1 MLKKLVFGVLCMSAA
16 TLAQTS
22 QINGVI
28 KDATGSVMPG
38 AAIKVTQTATGV
50 VRTATSGTDGGY
62 AIPNL
67 PTGPY
72 MVEVTKEGFSRFVQ
86 TGIVLEVASNSTVD
100 VPMKVGA
107 VSEQVTVEATTMQVE
122 TRTNSI
128 GQVVDNKRIMELPL
142 NGRDVHSLIFLAGMA
157 NFPGNNSLQS
167 VRNYP
172 TVVVTVAGGMP
183 DAVAYNLDG
192 VVHQDPYNNLSLPLP
207 FPDAVQEFKVEWSA
221 SAPQYGY
228 HSTATVNAATKS
240 GTNQFHGDV
249 FEFLRNSKLNA
260 NDFFSNQA
268 GKPRDTYKRNQF
280 GGVIGGPIQKDKL
293 FFFFGYQRTSLRS
306 DGTANTAFIPN
317 SAMANG
323 DFSSIKTPLPA
334 SLGFS
339 PGNQIVPA
347 LLDPT
352 SLKILK
358 TIPATADPTGKTF
371 YSTVGNQDENLF
383 TGKMDYQ
390 VNSKHSVF
398 GRILSTKLTQGSS
411 YDGKNPLTIANYGL
425 DDTVYGVA
433 LGHTWV
439 VTPSLVSSLR
449 VGVNR
454 TNIAKVPDLYGSFAD
469 FGANISPLGGKNI
482 AIATTGFF
490 SIGGGGAA
498 PGESHNGPLWSINE
512 DFNWVKGSHQFGFGG
527 GIYHQQL
534 NYWSGGGVNA
544 TGLATFDGGVVG
556 AACSAAEKA
565 AGCGNAP
572 LVDFMLGRTSNANG
586 WSQGTLYGYYSRQY
600 YGALYVQDNWKVNRR
615 LTVNYGVRWEPYTA
629 VYQKFDH
636 QDLHFDP
643 ALFTQNVRSSYYQNS
658 PAGLVFSGD
667 PQYTCG
673 NSFNCPKW
681 NKFFPRIG
689 FAWDPKGD
697 GRMTIR
703 LAYGMFGDRMSMLS
717 LSQEQF
723 GAPFGNTVSV
733 PGAILNNPWANYPGG
748 AGGLLPAGQNPMSIL
763 AARTGFGNV
772 AANIPFP
779 TAGSYISS
787 PLSDFKPTYVNQYN
801 ASIQKQV
808 GNDWLL
814 SANFV
819 ATSTIHMVS
828 GSNLNPSI
836 FLGTGPCTLQQVISG
851 SVAPFSYADCS
862 KAAAQVRRPLYMQN
876 PLLGQYYGGIGL
888 VDDGGTATYDGLNLS
903 AQKRLSHGINVLANY
918 TWSHCISDQWFQNP
932 TAGNGNS
939 IPGNRRAW
947 RGNCQGLDQRQL
959 FQISMVG
966 TTPRF
971 NNRFARLLGSDWQ
984 FAPNLEI
991 KSAQFFTVITGSDVA
1006 LTTTINQTPNLVN
1019 ANPYPANQSVDKWL
1033 ISTAPQIRAD
1043 LRDTSPAFANAAPG
1057 SYGNLGYNNLK
1068 GPGIFQLNVALSRNF
1083 RIREGQSLQVRA
1095 EAFNLPNHLNPGTPG
1110 GVSATNF
1117 GGIATL
1123 SAPNFGQ
1130 ITNDISGT
1138 NGGLIPGDY
1147 RVVQLA
1153 MKFIF

>member
-1 MLKKLVFGVLCMSAA
+1 MLKTVFGFLLLMSAA
-16 TLAQTS
+16 VFAQTS

-28 KDATGSVMPG
+28 KDSTGAIIPS
-38 AAIKVTQTATGV
+38 AAIKATQTANGV
-50 VRTATSGTDGGY
+50 VRTTTSGADGSY
-62 AIPNL
+62 VLPNL
-67 PTGPY
+67 PIGPY
-72 MVEVTKEGFSRFVQ
+72 MVEVTKEGFSKFLQ
-86 TGIVLEVASNSTVD
+86 TGIVLEVASSSTLD
-100 VPMKVGA
+100 VGLKVGA
-107 VSEQVTVEATTMQVE
+107 VSEQVTVESTSLSVE

-183 DAVAYNLDG
+183 DSVAYALDG

-221 SAPQYGY
+221 SQPQYGF
-228 HSTATVNAATKS
+228 HSTATVNAVTKS
-240 GTNQFHGDV
+240 GTNQFHGDL

-280 GGVIGGPIQKDKL
+280 GGVIGGPIEKDKL
-293 FFFFGYQRTSLRS
+293 FFFAGYQRTTLRS
-306 DGTANTAFIPN
+306 DGTANTAFIPTP
-317 SAMANG
+317 AMANG

-334 SLGFS
+334 SLGFV
-339 PGNQIVPA
+339 GNQISPT
-347 LLDPT
+347 LLDKT
-352 SLKILK
+352 ALNIFK

-371 YSTVGNQDENLF
+371 YSTVGNQDEDLY

-390 VNSKHSVF
+390 VNSKNSVF
-398 GRILSTKLTQGSS
+398 GRIIAAKLKQGSS

-425 DDTVYGVA
+425 DDKVYGLA

-439 VTPSLVSSLR
+439 ISPSLVSSLR
-449 VGVNR
+449 LGANR
-454 TNIAKVPDLYGSFAD
+454 TNIAKVPDQYGSFND
-469 FGANISPLGGKNI
+469 FGANVSPLGGKNI
-482 AIATTGFF
+482 AATVTGFF
-490 SIGGGGAA
+490 LIGGGGAA
-498 PGESHNGPLWSINE
+498 PGESHNGPLWSVNE
-512 DFNWVKGSHQFGFGG
+512 DFNWVKGSHQIGFGG
-527 GIYHQQL
+527 AIYHQQL

-544 TGLATFDGGVVG
+544 TGLATFDGGVSN
-556 AACSAAEKA
+556 AACSASEKA
-565 AGCGNAP
+565 VGCTVAP
-572 LVDFMLGRTSNANG
+572 LADFMLGRTSNTNG

-600 YGALYVQDNWKVNRR
+600 YGALYVQDNWKVGRR

-629 VYQKFDH
+629 VYQKYDH

-667 PQYTCG
+667 QQYTCG

-681 NKFFPRIG
+681 NKFLPRVG

-697 GRMTIR
+697 GRMTVR
-703 LAYGMFGDRMSMLS
+703 VGYGMFGDRMSMLS

-733 PGAILNNPWANYPGG
+733 PGATLSNPWASFQGG

-772 AANIPFP
+772 AASIPFP

-787 PLSDFKPTYVNQYN
+787 PLSDFKPTYVNQY
-801 ASIQKQV
+801 SLSVQRQLGK
-808 GNDWLL
+808 DWLL
-814 SANFV
+814 SANLV

-828 GSNLNPSI
+828 GTNLNPAL
-836 FLGTGPCTLQQVISG
+836 FLGTGPCTLQQVVAG
-851 SVAPFSYADCS
+851 QVAPVSYANCS
-862 KAAAQVRRPLYMQN
+862 SASANVRRPLYMQD
-876 PLLGQYYGGIGL
+876 PLKGQYYAGIGL

-903 AQKRLSHGINVLANY
+903 AQKRLSHGVNVLVNY

-966 TTPRF
+966 TTPKF
-971 NNRFARLLGSDWQ
+971 SNRITRILASDWQ

-1006 LTTTINQTPNLVN
+1006 LTTTINQTPNLLL
-1019 ANPYPANQSVDKWL
+1019 ANPYPANQSVDKW
-1033 ISTAPQIRAD
+1033 IVSTAPSIRAD
-1043 LRDTSPAFANAAPG
+1043 LRDSSPAFANAATG

-1068 GPGIFQLNVALSRNF
+1068 GPGIFQLNVAVSRNF
-1083 RIREGQSLQVRA
+1083 RIREGQSLQLRG

-1110 GVSATNF
+1110 GVSGTNF

-1123 SAPNFGQ
+1123 SAPNFGA

-1147 RVVQLA
+1147 RVIQVA

>member
-1 MLKKLVFGVLCMSAA
+1 MSTMLKTVFGVLFVSAA
-16 TLAQTS
+16 MWAQTS
-22 QINGVI
+22 QINGVV
-28 KDATGSVMPG
+28 KDSSGSVMPG
-38 AAIKVTQTATGV
+38 AAIKATQTATGV
-50 VRTATSGTDGGY
+50 VRTATSGTDGSY

-72 MVEVTKEGFSRFVQ
+72 LVEVTKEGFSRFVQ
-86 TGIVLEVASNSTVD
+86 MGIVLEVASNATLD
-100 VPMKVGA
+100 VAMKVGA

-128 GQVVDNKRIMELPL
+128 GQVVDNKRIMEMPL

-183 DAVAYNLDG
+183 DSVAYALDG

-221 SAPQYGY
+221 SQPQYGF

-240 GTNQFHGDV
+240 GTNQFHGDL
-249 FEFLRNSKLNA
+249 FEFLRNYHLNA

-293 FFFFGYQRTSLRS
+293 FFFGGYQRTTLRS
-306 DGTANTAFIPN
+306 DGTANTAFIPTP
-317 SAMANG
+317 AMATG
-323 DFSSIKTPLPA
+323 DFSSITTPLPS
-334 SLGFS
+334 SLGFVGNKIS
-339 PGNQIVPA
+339 PT
-347 LLDPT
+347 LLDKT
-352 SLKILK
+352 ALNIFK

-371 YSTVGNQDENLF
+371 FSTVGNQDEDLY
-383 TGKMDYQ
+383 TGKVDYQ
-390 VNSKHSVF
+390 LNSKNSVF
-398 GRILSTKLTQGSS
+398 GRIIAAKLSQGSS

-425 DDTVYGVA
+425 DDLVYGIA

-439 VTPSLVSSLR
+439 ISPSLVSSLR
-449 VGVNR
+449 LGANR
-454 TNIAKVPDLYGSFAD
+454 TNIAKVPDQYGSFND
-469 FGANISPLGGKNI
+469 FGANVSPLGGKNI
-482 AIATTGFF
+482 AVTTTGFF
-490 SIGGGGAA
+490 TIGGGGAA
-498 PGESHNGPLWSINE
+498 PGVSHNGPLWSINE
-512 DFNWVKGSHQFGFGG
+512 DLNWVKGSHQFGFGG
-527 GIYHQQL
+527 AIYHQQL

-544 TGLATFDGGVVG
+544 TGLATFDGSG
-556 AACSAAEKA
+556 ATS
-565 AGCGNAP
+565 NA
-572 LVDFMLGRTSNANG
+572 LVNFMLGSPTT

-600 YGALYVQDNWKVNRR
+600 YGALYAQDNWKIGRR

-629 VYQKFDH
+629 VFQKYDH

-643 ALFTQNVRSSYYQNS
+643 ALFTKNVRSSFYQNA

-681 NKFFPRIG
+681 NKFFPRVG

-703 LAYGMFGDRMSMLS
+703 VGYGMFGDRMSMLS

-733 PGAILNNPWANYPGG
+733 SGANLTDPWAKYPGG
-748 AGGLLPAGQNPMSIL
+748 AGGLLPAGQNPMAIL
-763 AARTGFGNV
+763 AARSGFGNA

-779 TAGSYISS
+779 TFGSYISS

-801 ASIQKQV
+801 VSVQRQV
-808 GNDWLL
+808 GKDWLL

-828 GSNLNPSI
+828 GTNLNPAI
-836 FLGTGPCTLQQVISG
+836 YTAGTTTTANGCPVIAGTATFPLSCVG
-851 SVAPFSYADCS
+851 N
-862 KAAAQVRRPLYMQN
+862 QNQRRPLFLQN
-876 PLLGQYYGGIGL
+876 AALGQYYSGIGL

-903 AQKRLSHGINVLANY
+903 AQKRLSHGINVLVNY

-939 IPGNRRAW
+939 IPGDRRKW

-959 FQISMVG
+959 FQVSMVG
-966 TTPRF
+966 TTPKF
-971 NNRFARLLGSDWQ
+971 NNRIARMLGSNWQ

-991 KSAQFFTVITGSDVA
+991 KSSQFFTIVTGSDVA
-1006 LTTTINQTPNLVN
+1006 LTTTINQTPNQLL
-1019 ANPYPANQSVDKWL
+1019 ADPYPANQSVDKWL

-1043 LRDTSPAFANAAPG
+1043 LRDTSPAFANAATG

-1068 GPGIFQLNVALSRNF
+1068 GPGIFQLNIAVSRNF
-1083 RIREGQSLQVRA
+1083 RIREGQTLQLRG

-1110 GVSATNF
+1110 GVSPTNF

-1123 SAPNFGQ
+1123 SAPNFGA

>member
-1 MLKKLVFGVLCMSAA
+1 MSTMFNKIVFGVLFMAA
-16 TLAQTS
+16 AAWAQTS
-22 QINGVI
+22 QINGI
-28 KDATGSVMPG
+28 IRDASGSVMPG
-38 AAIKVTQTATGV
+38 ATIKATQTATGV
-50 VRTATSGTDGGY
+50 VRTATSGTDGSY
-62 AIPNL
+62 SIPNL

-72 MVEVTKEGFSRFVQ
+72 LVEVTKEGFSRFVQ
-86 TGIVLEVASNSTVD
+86 TGIVLEVASSSALD
-100 VPMKVGA
+100 VAMKVGT

-128 GQVVDNKRIMELPL
+128 GQVVDNKRIMEMPL

-183 DAVAYNLDG
+183 DAVTYNLDG
-192 VVHQDPYNNLSLPLP
+192 VIHQDPYNNLSLPLP

-221 SAPQYGY
+221 SAPQYGF

-240 GTNQFHGDV
+240 GTNQFHGDL

-293 FFFFGYQRTSLRS
+293 FFFGGYQRTTLRS
-306 DGTANTAFIPN
+306 DGTANTAFVPTP
-317 SAMANG
+317 AMANG
-323 DFSSIKTPLPA
+323 DFSSVKPLNA
-334 SLGFS
+334 SLGFV
-339 PGNQIVPA
+339 GNQIPV
-347 LLDPT
+347 T
-352 SLKILK
+352 SLDKTALNILK
-358 TIPATADPTGKTF
+358 TFPATTDPTGRTS
-371 YSTVGNQDENLF
+371 YSTVGNQDEDLY
-383 TGKMDYQ
+383 TGKVDYQ
-390 VNSKHSVF
+390 LNSKHSVF
-398 GRILSTKLTQGSS
+398 GRIIAAKLKQGSS
-411 YDGKNPLTIANYGL
+411 FDGKNPLTIANYGL
-425 DDTVYGVA
+425 DDLVYGMA

-439 VTPSLVSSLR
+439 ISPSLVSSLR

-454 TNIAKVPDLYGSFAD
+454 TNISKVPDQYGSFAD
-469 FGANISPLGGKNI
+469 FGANVSPLGGKNI
-482 AIATTGFF
+482 ALSATGFF
-490 SIGGGGAA
+490 TIGGGGAA

-527 GIYHQQL
+527 AIYHQQL

-544 TGLATFDGGVVG
+544 TGNAVFDGGI
-556 AACSAAEKA
+556 S
-565 AGCGNAP
+565 GNA
-572 LVDFMLGRTSNANG
+572 LADFLLGRTSNANG
-586 WSQGTLYGYYSRQY
+586 WSQGTLYGFYSRQY
-600 YGALYVQDNWKVNRR
+600 YGALYVQDTWKIGRR
-615 LTVNYGVRWEPYTA
+615 LTMNYGVRWEPYMA
-629 VYQKFDH
+629 VHQKYDH

-643 ALFTQNVRSSYYQNS
+643 ALFAQNVRSSYYQNA

-673 NSFNCPKW
+673 NAFNCPKW
-681 NKFFPRIG
+681 NKFFPRVG
-689 FAWDPKGD
+689 LAWDPKGD
-697 GRMTIR
+697 GKMTIR

-733 PGAILNNPWANYPGG
+733 PGATLNNPWASFLGG

-779 TAGSYISS
+779 TAGSYIIS

-801 ASIQKQV
+801 ASIQKQL

-819 ATSTIHMVS
+819 ATGTIHMVS
-828 GSNLNPSI
+828 GTNLNPSI
-836 FLGTGPCTLQQVISG
+836 FLGTGPCTLQQVVAG
-851 SVAPFSYADCS
+851 HVAPVNYTNCS
-862 KAAAQVRRPLYMQN
+862 TAPANVRRPLYMQD
-876 PLLGQYYGGIGL
+876 PLKGQYYAGIGK

-903 AQKRLSHGINVLANY
+903 AQKRLSHGINVLVNY

-939 IPGNRRAW
+939 IPGDRRKW

-959 FQISMVG
+959 FQFSMVG

-971 NNRFARLLGSDWQ
+971 DNRIARLLGSDWQ

-991 KSAQFFTVITGSDVA
+991 KSSQFFTIVTGSDVA
-1006 LTTTINQTPNLVN
+1006 LSTTINQTPNQLL
-1019 ANPYPANQSVDKWL
+1019 ANPYPAHQSVDKWL
-1033 ISTAPQIRAD
+1033 VSTAPGIRAD

-1057 SYGNLGYNNLK
+1057 TYGNLGYNNLK
-1068 GPGIFQLNVALSRNF
+1068 GPGIFQLNIAVSRNF
-1083 RIREGQSLQVRA
+1083 RIGEGQSLQLRG

-1110 GVSATNF
+1110 GVSPVNF

-1123 SAPNFGQ
+1123 SAPNFGA

-1147 RVVQLA
+1147 RVVQVA

>member
-1 MLKKLVFGVLCMSAA
+1 MLKAVFGVLFMSAA
-16 TLAQTS
+16 VWAQTS

-28 KDATGSVMPG
+28 NDSSGSVIPG

-72 MVEVTKEGFSRFVQ
+72 MVEVTKEGFSKFVQ
-86 TGIVLEVASNSTVD
+86 TGIVLEVASSATLD
-100 VPMKVGA
+100 VAMRVGA
-107 VSEQVTVEATTMQVE
+107 VSEQVTVEATTLSVE
-122 TRTNSI
+122 TRSNSI
-128 GQVVDNKRIMELPL
+128 GQVVDNARIMEMPL

-183 DAVAYNLDG
+183 DSVGYNLDG
-192 VVHQDPYNNLSLPLP
+192 VIHQDPYNNLSLPLP

-221 SAPQYGY
+221 SAPQYGF

-240 GTNQFHGDV
+240 GTNQFHGDL
-249 FEFLRNSKLNA
+249 FEFLRNSKFNA
-260 NDFFSNQA
+260 NDFFSNSA
-268 GKPRDTYKRNQF
+268 IPYRPRDTYKRNQF
-280 GGVIGGPIQKDKL
+280 GGVIGGPIRKDKL
-293 FFFFGYQRTSLRS
+293 FFFFGYQRTTLRS
-306 DGTANTAFIPN
+306 DGSAAQATIPIP
-317 SAMANG
+317 AMATG
-323 DFSSIKTPLPA
+323 DFSSIATPLPSA
-334 SLGFS
+334 LGFVGNKIS
-339 PGNQIVPA
+339 PT
-347 LLDPT
+347 LLDKT
-352 SLKILK
+352 ALNIFK
-358 TIPATADPTGKTF
+358 TIPATADPLGKTF
-371 YSTVGNQDENLF
+371 FSTVGNQDEDLY
-383 TGKMDYQ
+383 TGKVDYQ
-390 VNSKHSVF
+390 VNSNHNVF
-398 GRILSTKLTQGSS
+398 GRLLTAKLKQGSS

-425 DDTVYGVA
+425 DDLVWGVA

-439 VTPSLVSSLR
+439 ISPSLVSSLR

-454 TNIAKVPDLYGSFAD
+454 TNIAKVPDLYGSYAD
-469 FGANISPLGGKNI
+469 FGANVSPLGGKNI
-482 AIATTGFF
+482 AATVTGFF
-490 SIGGGGAA
+490 TIGGGGAA
-498 PGESHNGPLWSINE
+498 PGVSHNGPLWSINE

-527 GIYHQQL
+527 SIYHQQL

-544 TGLATFDGGVVG
+544 TGLATFDGTG
-556 AACSAAEKA
+556 ATS
-565 AGCGNAP
+565 NA
-572 LVDFMLGRTSNANG
+572 LVNFMLGSPTT

-600 YGALYVQDNWKVNRR
+600 YGALYVQDNWKIGRR
-615 LTVNYGVRWEPYTA
+615 LTLNYGVRWEPYNA
-629 VYQKFDH
+629 VYQKYDH

-643 ALFTQNVRSSYYQNS
+643 ALFTQNVRSTYYQNA

-681 NKFFPRIG
+681 NKFFPRVG
-689 FAWDPKGD
+689 LAWDPMGD

-703 LAYGMFGDRMSMLS
+703 LGYGMFGDRMSMLS

-733 PGAILNNPWANYPGG
+733 SGANLTDPWAKYPGG
-748 AGGLLPAGQNPMSIL
+748 AGGLLPAGQNPMAIL
-763 AARTGFGNV
+763 AARTGFGNA

-779 TAGSYISS
+779 TFGSYISS

-801 ASIQKQV
+801 VSVQKQL
-808 GNDWLL
+808 GKDWLL
-814 SANFV
+814 SANFL
-819 ATSTIHMVS
+819 ATGTIHMVS
-828 GSNLNPSI
+828 GTNLNPAI
-836 FLGTGPCTLQQVISG
+836 YIPGTTTTANGCPIIQGTNTFPLSCVGNQNQ
-851 SVAPFSYADCS
+851 
-862 KAAAQVRRPLYMQN
+862 RRPLFLQN
-876 PLLGQYYGGIGL
+876 AALGQYYAGIGL
-888 VDDGGTATYDGLNLS
+888 VDDGGTATYHGMNLS

-939 IPGNRRAW
+939 IPGDRRKW

-966 TTPRF
+966 TTPKF
-971 NNRFARLLGSDWQ
+971 NNRIARILGSDWQ

-991 KSAQFFTVITGSDVA
+991 KSAQFFTIVTGSDVA
-1006 LTTTINQTPNLVN
+1006 LSTTPNQTPNLLL

-1033 ISTAPQIRAD
+1033 ISTAPQVRSD
-1043 LRDTSPAFANAAPG
+1043 LRDTSPAFANAPLG

-1068 GPGIFQLNVALSRNF
+1068 GPGIFQLNVAVSRNF
-1083 RIREGQSLQVRA
+1083 RIREGQALQVRA

-1110 GVSATNF
+1110 GVSPTNF
-1117 GGIATL
+1117 GGVATL
-1123 SAPNFGQ
+1123 SAPNFGV

-1153 MKFIF
+1153 MKYIF